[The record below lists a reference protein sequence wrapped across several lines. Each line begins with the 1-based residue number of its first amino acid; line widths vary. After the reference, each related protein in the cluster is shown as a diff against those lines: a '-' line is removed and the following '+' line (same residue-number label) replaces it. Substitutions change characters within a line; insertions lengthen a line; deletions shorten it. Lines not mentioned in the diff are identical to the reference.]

1 VRPTLALYVSGHG
14 FGHAVR
20 SAELASALLARGA
33 HVLVR
38 TDAPAWLFPSGSTQL
53 SGPPVDV
60 GVVQHDG
67 LEFDIDATRQRWVE
81 FGAGFES
88 MVEAEAR
95 RLRLHHVDF
104 VVGDMPPL
112 AFAAAARA
120 GVPSA
125 AVTNFG
131 WDWIYAAWPSMD
143 AAIAYVQHGYHKA
156 DLLYRLPL
164 HSDCPDAFPAFRTIE
179 DVPLIARTARRTRTS
194 VRAELGLRPTAY
206 VVLISFGAFQADRL
220 DLANLARLEDYSFV
234 ITPPI
239 ASRAG
244 HVPANVLRV
253 NTQPADYASLL
264 AACDAILTKPGYG
277 IVADCLANRVAVLF
291 TDRGPFREYDI
302 LAEALQSLGRARYV
316 PRAEALAGDLRPHL
330 HALRAQTNAWTD
342 QPMDGAPIIAE
353 RLLARIRDS
362 MKRGN
367 VFENLA

>member
-1 VRPTLALYVSGHG
+1 VTPTVALYVSGHG

-20 SAELASALLARGA
+20 SAELASALLARTA
-33 HVLVR
+33 DVLVR
-38 TDAPAWLFPSGSTQL
+38 TDAPAWLFPSGSTYL

-67 LEFDIDATRQRWVE
+67 LEFDIDATRQRWSE
-81 FGAGFES
+81 FGAGFEA

-95 RLRLHHVDF
+95 QMRQHNVDF

-120 GVPSA
+120 GLPSA

-131 WDWIYAAWPSMD
+131 WDWIYAAWPAMD
-143 AAIAYVQHGYHKA
+143 AAIACVQHAYHQA
-156 DLLYRLPL
+156 NVLYRLPL

-179 DVPLIARTARRTRTS
+179 DVPLIARMARRTRNA
-194 VRAELGLRPTAY
+194 VRAELGLHPTEH

-220 DLANLARLEDYSFV
+220 DLANLARLEDYVFV

-239 ASRAG
+239 ASRAV
-244 HVPANVLRV
+244 HVPDNVVRIDA
-253 NTQPADYASLL
+253 QPPDYVSLL

-291 TDRGPFREYDI
+291 TDRGPFREYDV

-316 PRAEALAGDLRPHL
+316 PRADVLAGELGPHL
-330 HALRAQTNAWTD
+330 HALRAQTNTWTD
-342 QPMDGAPIIAE
+342 QPLDGASVIAD
-353 RLLARIRDS
+353 RLLARIKDS
-362 MKRGN
+362 SKRGN